1 MEKASL
7 QGAVT
12 FTQANKARLEKYF
25 RDFEMEG
32 KMDWEISVLDWIQ
45 KLHTPLGDVLMPFFS
60 RLGNAGLIWIIFAAV
75 LLLIP
80 KCRKTGFVVAAA
92 LLINVIVCNGILKP
106 VVARVRP
113 YDVNTAISL
122 LIAKPT
128 DYSFPSGHTATAF
141 AAVSGLLCAGS
152 RLWIPAGLVAV
163 LIAFSRMYLYV
174 HYPTDILG
182 GVLIGIAAGAAGAA
196 IVRMILKKKG
206 QSF

>member
-1 MEKASL
+1 
-7 QGAVT
+7 
-12 FTQANKARLEKYF
+12 
-25 RDFEMEG
+25 
-32 KMDWEISVLDWIQ
+32 MDWEISVLDWIQ